1 MTSIKNCL
9 VISAIGMAIV
19 AGMGSC
25 GNTPAKDEEK
35 SAEKVAEEQNDEKFT
50 TKSSEKDAQFMVDV
64 VAANHA
70 EIEMARL
77 AQKQDTDQ
85 GIKKVAADLERSHQQ
100 LLSELQELAAAKAIS
115 VPAEMTDEAKKEL
128 TKIADD
134 KNFSKSWCK
143 ALISKH
149 EKTIEKFEKA
159 EQDTNDGDIRNWI
172 ARSLPT
178 IRMHLDELNK
188 TKDNIK

>member
-9 VISAIGMAIV
+9 VITGIGMAIM
-19 AGMGSC
+19 AGLVSC
-25 GNTPAKDEEK
+25 GNTPAKEEAQ
-35 SAEKVAEEQNDEKFT
+35 SPEKVAEEKNDEKFT
-50 TKSSEKDAQFMVDV
+50 TKASEKDAQFMVDV

-77 AQKQDTDQ
+77 AQKQSTDQ
-85 GIKKVAADLERSHQQ
+85 GVKKVAADLEKSHQE
-100 LLSELQELAAAKAIS
+100 LLAELQQLSASKAIS
-115 VPAEMTDEAKKEL
+115 VPAEMTDEAKKDL
-128 TKIADD
+128 TKMTDD

-143 ALISKH
+143 EMISKH

-159 EQDTNDGDIRNWI
+159 QQDTNDGEIRNWI
-172 ARSLPT
+172 AKSLPT

-188 TKDNIK
+188 IKDNIK